1 MKIFLVAFFLL
12 SFFVPA
18 FPNPPE
24 DIGISISGSE
34 LGVFVV
40 HPSQNTSKHFI
51 KTIKISLNEEEV
63 VNQGFSGQ
71 DKDGQRAT
79 FSLPG
84 LKKGDKI
91 KIEAECSIYGGL
103 EKEFSAP

>member
-1 MKIFLVAFFLL
+1 MRIFLAV
-12 SFFVPA
+12 FFVLVSIVPV

-40 HPSQNTSKHFI
+40 HPSQNTAKHFI
-51 KTIKISLNEEEV
+51 KTITISLNEEEV
-63 VNQGFSGQ
+63 VNQSFSGQ
-71 DKDGQRAT
+71 DKDGQRAS

-91 KIEAECSIYGGL
+91 KILAECSIYGDL